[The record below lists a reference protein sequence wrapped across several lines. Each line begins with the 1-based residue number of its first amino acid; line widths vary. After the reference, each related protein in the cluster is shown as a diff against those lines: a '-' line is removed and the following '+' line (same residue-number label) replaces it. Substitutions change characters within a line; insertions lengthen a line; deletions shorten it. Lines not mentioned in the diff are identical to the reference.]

1 MPSLLGLCSLSI
13 GISFTICFPLF
24 FLNTRDAFPAFPPPS
39 PPVEIGDII
48 AVSLGKKILADYSS
62 TLGLF
67 QLFPFPRVLHRSCL
81 STHTPVA
88 AGLCRI
94 RTRAVSDN

>member
-1 MPSLLGLCSLSI
+1 M
-13 GISFTICFPLF
+13 LF
-24 FLNTRDAFPAFPPPS
+24 LHSHPPS

-48 AVSLGKKILADYSS
+48 AVSLGEQILADYSC
-62 TLGLF
+62 TLRLF
-67 QLFPFPRVLHRSCL
+67 QLLPFPRVLHRLCL
-81 STHTPVA
+81 STHTLVV